1 MKLNIPKLQ
10 MGGVIFNPSLAQ
22 PEQKTQGDTY
32 LSAPKA
38 SDTKGKEKD
47 AEDFIGDIQK
57 QLVGKG
63 LINEVN
69 IFSKKYENDLRTY
82 ESLPEEV
89 KQSYQG
95 KQLRRKLSGDMAE
108 LNEISQNYTIW
119 ADAVK
124 TIKSNNTIDTAATL
138 GSSFIVKTADGRI
151 STLGFNEYNKEDD
164 GKKYQT
170 LTIAQLMDERNR
182 NPYLAGD
189 DEVIDIAQSAVSFD
203 DITKRVQ
210 GFVDKATGSETQKMI
225 EQGYLTGQEARALK
239 AISDNIDAGIYKS
252 TKEVINES
260 NESNLRL
267 ALKAATAS
275 IGQQGLQVMQ
285 AKFLREG
292 VKPEELATKTEEFL
306 LSLTFPKLSK
316 KGGESNKI
324 DFDASATKGLT
335 GSGAGGGTPKNI
347 GLAEQA
353 MIGRVN
359 AEEFSQIFPGLEL
372 NAKMNRLPSE
382 MIAKDNKK
390 VLLSESDI
398 NKVGMMEKAF
408 TPDGQPIDPT
418 RTVLH
423 NAYVTTLPVIK
434 TASGYQID
442 YNGAKKVAEFN
453 EQVEKAGLNKEI
465 SQLTPAQRIELK
477 TLRAKYGYDKWQG
490 EMMRVIV
497 GQATSYD
504 MDAMTY
510 WGSNRSGNP
519 FYSKPTKAEKE
530 LLESIVPKDD
540 KSKNWLDN
548 AIFSHQVFIP
558 AQDASAF
565 RAYDSNQLLVS
576 PDDVMMENY
585 TGSSGSSLNGTAPI
599 QTLATTA
606 GDFSLESLGL

>member
-22 PEQKTQGDTY
+22 AEQQVPGDAY
-32 LSAPKA
+32 LSSPRSSESKN
-38 SDTKGKEKD
+38 KEKNTD
-47 AEDFIGDIQK
+47 DFISDVQK

-69 IFSKKYENDLRTY
+69 IFSQKYENDLRTY

-95 KQLRRKLSGDMAE
+95 KQLRRKLSGNMAE
-108 LNEISQNYTIW
+108 LNEISQNYAIW
-119 ADAVK
+119 SDAVK

-138 GSSFIVKTADGRI
+138 GNSFIIKTADGRI
-151 STLGFNEYNKEDD
+151 STLGFNEYNREDD

-210 GFVDKATGSETQKMI
+210 GFVDRATGSETQKMI

-252 TKEVINES
+252 TREVLNES

-285 AKFLREG
+285 AKFLKDG

-316 KGGESNKI
+316 KGGESSKI
-324 DFDASATKGLT
+324 DFDASATKGITGTGGT
-335 GSGAGGGTPKNI
+335 GSPKNI
-347 GLAEQA
+347 GIAEQA
-353 MIGRVN
+353 MAGRVN
-359 AEEFSQIFPGLEL
+359 AEEFKQIFPGLEL
-372 NAKMNRLPSE
+372 NAKMNRLPFE
-382 MIAKDNKK
+382 MIAKNNKK

-408 TPDGQPIDPT
+408 TPDGQPIDPA

-442 YNGAKKVAEFN
+442 YDGAKKVAEFN
-453 EQVEKAGLNKEI
+453 EQAEKAGLNKEA

-477 TLRAKYGYDKWQG
+477 TLRAKYDYDKWQG

-510 WGSNRSGNP
+510 WGSNRSDNP
-519 FYSKPTKAEKE
+519 FYTKPTKSEKE

-558 AQDASAF
+558 AQDISAF
-565 RAYDSNQLLVS
+565 RAYDNNQLLVS
-576 PDDVMMENY
+576 PNEVMMENY
-585 TGSSGSSLNGTAPI
+585 TGSSGSSLQGTTPI
-599 QTLATTA
+599 QTLANTPN
-606 GDFSLESLGL
+606 DYSLESLGL